1 MNNSEGFEGIKCGTT
16 IMAVEYDGGVVLA
29 ADSRTT
35 AGRNVVNSNTDK
47 LSRITDKIYSGRCG
61 SAAQSEQLLKF
72 VTDNVDFYNLAYP
85 DSMTVHMVATMF
97 TNKIYEKRHV
107 NQVGF
112 IVAGWDKEQGGQ
124 VYNITPAGLML
135 RQRAAASG
143 SGANSIRGLLMSRH
157 TKNMPLNEAME
168 LVKICTEIA
177 ISYDPFSGG
186 HVKIAVI
193 NKDGLVMR
201 RTIPISD
208 TMFQLSSNMLWNLE
222 FDACK

>member
-1 MNNSEGFEGIKCGTT
+1 MNNSEGFEGIRCGTT

-35 AGRNVVNSNTDK
+35 TGRNVVNSNTDK
-47 LSRITDKIYSGRCG
+47 LSRITDRIYSGRC
-61 SAAQSEQLLKF
+61 
-72 VTDNVDFYNLAYP
+72 AYP

-97 TNKIYEKRHV
+97 ANKIYEKRQI
-107 NQVGF
+107 NQVGV
-112 IVAGWDKEQGGQ
+112 IVAGWDKEHGGQ
-124 VYNITPAGLML
+124 VYNITSAGLML

-168 LVKICTEIA
+168 LVKICTEVA
-177 ISYDPFSGG
+177 ISFDPFSGG